1 MDDAPSSSCSFL
13 SAFVI
18 VSFLTLILKSD
29 SRDGEF
35 VGDPVEKASQL
46 AQRQRP
52 IYNRSSSFGSPSNG
66 AQAPENI
73 TCKNGKEKKA
83 SSTSLAE
90 SPHARTRIT
99 ANIRRDIMNVRVHRD
114 PSVLTREAS
123 PYIIVLAS
131 ARRVASTV
139 IQGQPPEAD
148 GSGSQRPKARNR
160 FVLLRRVRGPT
171 EEFAGAEG
179 SGPEGRRRPLIAGRS
194 WNDDGRKKARK
205 AHVAMQYR
213 ISKQSAHGPQ
223 FRLLLSIHYLVT
235 TRHLFSIHFR
245 PHEFLNQTTSR
256 LPEQYEVDT
265 SLSIAGGRQK
275 RSPPSL
281 PFFAPPARGTDT
293 PQRKHIFGTAASRA
307 STVAAIAYV
316 NGAEPT
322 EPPPAVCQ
330 QLGLSTTRALLQPPH
345 TFTYAAGARY
355 GKRVARQSR
364 TRAHSSAL
372 LIGICALAPND
383 DSPSDQERP
392 LRGAGSRVN
401 VSVDAATEDDD
412 RMGEFIPA
420 LDPSPHDTPPRN
432 EYSSLPRRIRQIISL
447 QLHLDIMLRF
457 SLASENAGTLQISL
471 QACKL
476 HTAVRGFF
484 KRVGRETHKY

>member
-1 MDDAPSSSCSFL
+1 
-13 SAFVI
+13 
-18 VSFLTLILKSD
+18 
-29 SRDGEF
+29 
-35 VGDPVEKASQL
+35 
-46 AQRQRP
+46 
-52 IYNRSSSFGSPSNG
+52 
-66 AQAPENI
+66 
-73 TCKNGKEKKA
+73 
-83 SSTSLAE
+83 
-90 SPHARTRIT
+90 
-99 ANIRRDIMNVRVHRD
+99 
-114 PSVLTREAS
+114 
-123 PYIIVLAS
+123 
-131 ARRVASTV
+131 
-139 IQGQPPEAD
+139 
-148 GSGSQRPKARNR
+148 
-160 FVLLRRVRGPT
+160 
-171 EEFAGAEG
+171 
-179 SGPEGRRRPLIAGRS
+179 
-194 WNDDGRKKARK
+194 
-205 AHVAMQYR
+205 MQYR

-293 PQRKHIFGTAASRA
+293 PQRKRIFGTAASRA

-322 EPPPAVCQ
+322 EPPPAVVRSRVDGGGGGVEQMEEEEVILGARWDEMYSLSFILLTCMVELRGRVSQAGLALADRTRTALSPFHFQCQ

-432 EYSSLPRRIRQIISL
+432 EYSSLPRADTSNHIIAASRIRPL
-447 QLHLDIMLRF
+447 
-457 SLASENAGTLQISL
+457 
-471 QACKL
+471 
-476 HTAVRGFF
+476 
-484 KRVGRETHKY
+484 Y